1 MAGIFW
7 TLRYSSARSDN
18 ASGLELAVI
27 AGVLLG
33 GVSIF
38 GGRGSIPGVVA
49 GVLLIGVV
57 NYALRLQRISDVVLI
72 IVTGSLLIISVVGP
86 SLFDWLK
93 RVRHDRRVRR
103 DLSAAGA
110 GSVGDA

>member
-1 MAGIFW
+1 
-7 TLRYSSARSDN
+7 
-18 ASGLELAVI
+18 
-27 AGVLLG
+27 VLLG

-72 IVTGSLLIISVVGP
+72 IVTGSLLILSVIGP
-86 SLFDWLK
+86 RLVEWLA
-93 RVRHDRRVRR
+93 RLRHDRRVNR
-103 DLSAAGA
+103 DLRAAAAPGA
-110 GSVGDA
+110 R